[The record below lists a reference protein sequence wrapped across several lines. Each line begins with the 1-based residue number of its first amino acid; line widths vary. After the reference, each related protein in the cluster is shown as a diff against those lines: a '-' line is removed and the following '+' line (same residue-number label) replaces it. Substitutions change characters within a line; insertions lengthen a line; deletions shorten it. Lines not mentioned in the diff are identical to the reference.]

1 METMCKRLR
10 QLWADIKAYSQMQEQ
25 EREMVTWLS
34 IQDTAT
40 WMLIARLSQ
49 LKEQELKDIWTLIS
63 NASCYASET
72 PQAREERQG
81 VSVADVQ
88 AFPASS
94 AGQKGEGGAGV
105 GVRVRPSAGVC
116 L

>member
-1 METMCKRLR
+1 M
-10 QLWADIKAYSQMQEQ
+10 
-25 EREMVTWLS
+25 
-34 IQDTAT
+34 
-40 WMLIARLSQ
+40 
-49 LKEQELKDIWTLIS
+49 
-63 NASCYASET
+63 
-72 PQAREERQG
+72 
-81 VSVADVQ
+81 SVADVQ